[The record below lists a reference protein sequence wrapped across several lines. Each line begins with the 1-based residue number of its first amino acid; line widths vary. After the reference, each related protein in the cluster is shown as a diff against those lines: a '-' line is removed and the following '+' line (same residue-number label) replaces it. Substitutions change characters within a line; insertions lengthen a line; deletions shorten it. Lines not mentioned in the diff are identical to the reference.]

1 MAAPETARG
10 PINQTLEARLQD
22 VGYYRCSEPFNP
34 TLPIL
39 EQSADGPSR
48 LRLRDGH
55 QHNGEVAEHVF
66 VFDPKRIDV
75 KVEGVDSEEEEPI
88 RVRARKLTALKTD
101 GYNLLITGQ
110 SFVAGWRRIN
120 PGQSPNQ

>member
-10 PINQTLEARLQD
+10 PIGQTLEARLQD

-39 EQSADGPSR
+39 EKSEDGPSR
-48 LRLRDGH
+48 LHLRDGH
-55 QHNGEVAEHVF
+55 QHNGEIAEHVF
-66 VFDPKRIDV
+66 VFDPKRIDI
-75 KVEGVDSEEEEPI
+75 KVEEVDPSEEPI
-88 RVRARKLTALKTD
+88 RARTRKLTALKTD

-110 SFVAGWRRIN
+110 SFVAGWRRV
-120 PGQSPNQ
+120 SPDQPSS